1 MGKTLAEIGNEISE
15 FITTNCEKL
24 IQNIE
29 ESEDV
34 TKFTDPVDKALTSL
48 GFKTEN
54 MGKTALLGI
63 LIATALTALV
73 LLANVIGI
81 FGILASHCIPFYSTL

>member
-1 MGKTLAEIGNEISE
+1 MGKTLAEIGKDISE

-34 TKFTDPVDKALTSL
+34 TKFTHPVDKALTSL

-63 LIATALTALV
+63 LIATALTAV
-73 LLANVIGI
+73 ILLANILSVLLSWNLIY
-81 FGILASHCIPFYSTL
+81 FGL

>member
-1 MGKTLAEIGNEISE
+1 MGKTLAEIGKDISD

-34 TKFTDPVDKALTSL
+34 TKFTHPVDKALTSL

-63 LIATALTALV
+63 LIATALTV
-73 LLANVIGI
+73 VILLANILSVLLSWNLIY
-81 FGILASHCIPFYSTL
+81 FGL

>member
-1 MGKTLAEIGNEISE
+1 MKEIGKDISD
-15 FITTNCEKL
+15 FITTTCEKL
-24 IQNIE
+24 SQKIE
-29 ESEDV
+29 ASEGV

-63 LIATALTALV
+63 LIVTALTV
-73 LLANVIGI
+73 VILLANILSVLLSWNLIY
-81 FGILASHCIPFYSTL
+81 FGL

>member
-1 MGKTLAEIGNEISE
+1 MGKTLAEIGKDISD

-34 TKFTDPVDKALTSL
+34 TKFTHPVDKALTSL

-63 LIATALTALV
+63 LIATALTV
-73 LLANVIGI
+73 VILLANILSVLLSWNLFY
-81 FGILASHCIPFYSTL
+81 FGL

>member
-1 MGKTLAEIGNEISE
+1 MKEIGKDISD
-15 FITTNCEKL
+15 FITTTCEKL
-24 IQNIE
+24 SQKIE
-29 ESEDV
+29 ASESV
-34 TKFTDPVDKALTSL
+34 TKFTDPVDKALTNL

-81 FGILASHCIPFYSTL
+81 FGILASHCIPFYSIL

>member
-1 MGKTLAEIGNEISE
+1 MKEIGKDISD
-15 FITTNCEKL
+15 FITTTCEKL
-24 IQNIE
+24 SQKIE
-29 ESEDV
+29 ASEGV

-63 LIATALTALV
+63 LIATALTALA
-73 LLANVIGI
+73 LLANIVGI
-81 FGILASHCIPFYSTL
+81 FGILASHWIPFYSTL

>member
-1 MGKTLAEIGNEISE
+1 MKEIGKDISD
-15 FITTNCEKL
+15 FITTTCEKL
-24 IQNIE
+24 IQKIE

-34 TKFTDPVDKALTSL
+34 TKFTHPVDKALTSL

-63 LIATALTALV
+63 LIVTALTV
-73 LLANVIGI
+73 VILLANILSVLLSWNLIY
-81 FGILASHCIPFYSTL
+81 FGL

>member
-1 MGKTLAEIGNEISE
+1 MKEIGKDISV
-15 FITTNCEKL
+15 FITTTCEKL
-24 IQNIE
+24 IQKIE

-34 TKFTDPVDKALTSL
+34 TKFTHPVDKALTSL

-63 LIATALTALV
+63 LIATALTVVILMANILSV
-73 LLANVIGI
+73 LLSWNLIY
-81 FGILASHCIPFYSTL
+81 FGL

>member
-1 MGKTLAEIGNEISE
+1 MKEIGKDISD
-15 FITTNCEKL
+15 FITTTCEKL
-24 IQNIE
+24 SQKIE
-29 ESEDV
+29 ASESV

-63 LIATALTALV
+63 LIATALTALA
-73 LLANVIGI
+73 LLANIVGI
-81 FGILASHCIPFYSTL
+81 FGILASHWIPFYSTL

>member
-1 MGKTLAEIGNEISE
+1 MGKTLAEIGKDISE

-34 TKFTDPVDKALTSL
+34 TKFTHPVDKALTSL

-63 LIATALTALV
+63 LIATALTV
-73 LLANVIGI
+73 VILLANILSVLLSWNLIY
-81 FGILASHCIPFYSTL
+81 FGL

>member
-1 MGKTLAEIGNEISE
+1 MKEIGKDISV
-15 FITTNCEKL
+15 FITTTCEKL
-24 IQNIE
+24 IQKIE

-34 TKFTDPVDKALTSL
+34 TKFTHPVDKALTSL

-63 LIATALTALV
+63 LIVTALTV
-73 LLANVIGI
+73 VILLANILSVLLSWNLIY
-81 FGILASHCIPFYSTL
+81 FGL